1 MHTPGSLTQPHSNDG
16 SWNDEAPVATVTPV
30 VNGRRSAGQ
39 SSCPGDTAPGSDI
52 FDVSR
57 DILSGAS
64 FKVLAKVI
72 PNPAQLLDGQQLQ
85 HEQGQHLQVAEDEAE
100 IPKSN
105 SVNIFSIKDD
115 PFDDEFFKST

>member
-1 MHTPGSLTQPHSNDG
+1 V
-16 SWNDEAPVATVTPV
+16 PVASVA

-39 SSCPGDTAPGSDI
+39 SSCPGDYSSSSDI
-52 FDVSR
+52 FDASK

-85 HEQGQHLQVAEDEAE
+85 QHRQLQNPDDAFDV
-100 IPKSN
+100 PKSN

-115 PFDDEFFKST
+115 PFDDDFFQN

>member
-1 MHTPGSLTQPHSNDG
+1 MHTPGSLTQPLSNDG

-64 FKVLAKVI
+64 FK
-72 PNPAQLLDGQQLQ
+72 
-85 HEQGQHLQVAEDEAE
+85 
-100 IPKSN
+100 SN